1 MTKRLRRLCGLWI
14 GGGLA
19 PMALTAQL
27 PGVTLPSPPGLDRVF
42 EMRFANDFL
51 GRGGAI
57 DDFRTQELS
66 LVTRLSPAW
75 TVVIDHSILTSSQPA
90 NGSPGRVDHL
100 TLSAGRRFPLRGR
113 PVPSFEVGLGL
124 RYSGDA
130 GGSRIQNGFH
140 QLVGSTLET
149 MPYVG
154 TDRVDGLLW
163 IAAPLAGT
171 FRRGD
176 GRSLLGGGWEL
187 GYWIRSATLVSTD
200 AEWDGSVGGFAVF
213 SRGFF
218 QSWIGVRGDW
228 RRGHDRD
235 PVTAAT
241 ADFESGGAGVLGLR
255 VGPLILETAQGFDGE
270 AAYGHLSLV
279 SSGSLP
285 AAGLEASGAVGV
297 EAGFTLPDVTAR
309 VRARWWPGAD
319 PEDPGWRP
327 SLAVEARFGQPQYGA
342 DVNRFVETLQLSGS
356 VEMERTPLAS
366 LPWLGVFGGAGAG
379 WRQERL
385 EGFGGSDD
393 ELRSAV
399 VGSVGLT
406 GDLGIR
412 VGTGTGSGRVGLVLQ
427 TGLSG
432 WLPASTRTADF
443 GGASER
449 LLEPDVQLTTGIL
462 ARIRT
467 GGGT

>member
-1 MTKRLRRLCGLWI
+1 MTKRLRCLCVLWM
-14 GGGLA
+14 GSGLA
-19 PMALTAQL
+19 PTGLAAQL
-27 PGVTLPSPPGLDRVF
+27 AGVTPSSPPGVERVF

-66 LVTRLSPAW
+66 LVSRLSSAW
-75 TVVIDHSILTSSQPA
+75 AVVVDHSILTASQPGE
-90 NGSPGRVDHL
+90 GSPGRVDHL
-100 TLSAGRRFPLRGR
+100 SVSGSRRFRFRGR
-113 PVPSFEVGLGL
+113 AAPALEVGIGL

-130 GGSRIQNGFH
+130 GGARMQNGFH
-140 QLVGSTLET
+140 QLVGSKLET
-149 MPYVG
+149 LPYVG
-154 TDRVDGLLW
+154 TGRVDGLLW
-163 IAAPLAGT
+163 IAAPATGT

-187 GYWIRSATLVSTD
+187 GYWVRSATLVSTD
-200 AEWDGSVGGFAVF
+200 AEWDGSLGGFAVF

-218 QSWIGVRGDW
+218 QGWIGIREDW
-228 RRGHDRD
+228 RLGHDRD
-235 PVTAAT
+235 PVTRAT
-241 ADFESGGAGVLGLR
+241 AAFETGGAGVLGLR

-279 SSGSLP
+279 STGSLP
-285 AAGLEASGAVGV
+285 AAGPDASGAVGV

-309 VRARWWPGAD
+309 VGVRWWPGAD

-327 SLAVEARFGQPQYGA
+327 SAVVEARFGRPQYGG
-342 DVNRFVETLQLSGS
+342 DVDRYVETLQLSGS
-356 VEMERTPLAS
+356 VEVEAAPLPS
-366 LPWLGVFGGAGAG
+366 LPWLGLFGGAGAG

-385 EGFGGSDD
+385 EGFGGP
-393 ELRSAV
+393 EEGIRSAA

-412 VGTGTGSGRVGLVLQ
+412 VHTGTGPRRVGLVLQ

-432 WLPASTRTADF
+432 WLPASARRVEFALD
-443 GGASER
+443 SER
-449 LLEPDVQLTTGIL
+449 LLEPGLVLTMGVLVQVR
-462 ARIRT
+462 A
-467 GGGT
+467 GTVR